1 MKSLATFLFMCNAA
15 QIFLNGSAL
24 PVSNS
29 SPQVVHP
36 RRDSSFT
43 QCARIRGNA
52 TDRQVPFYSHSV
64 KFGDAVT
71 PKDVQAFKYYC
82 TNNMIKLLIEE
93 ENIEVN
99 IST

>member
-1 MKSLATFLFMCNAA
+1 MKSLATFLFICNAA
-15 QIFLNGSAL
+15 QIFLTGSAL
-24 PVSNS
+24 PAPNS
-29 SPQVVHP
+29 SPQMAHP

-43 QCARIRGNA
+43 QCARIHGNA
-52 TDRQVPFYSHSV
+52 TDREVPFYSHSV

-82 TNNMIKLLIEE
+82 TNNMIKLLIGEE
-93 ENIEVN
+93 SIEVN